1 MATTTL
7 PTRPPARPPLAA
19 PARTRTG
26 DDLLAVAW
34 APGAAPPREI
44 RVRPEVLQRLH
55 TAPDTAGRP
64 LLGDPAGVPVVVDP
78 ALPRHPG
85 FEVRRV
91 PPR

>member
-1 MATTTL
+1 MVTTTL
-7 PTRPPARPPLAA
+7 PTRPLAPA
-19 PARTRTG
+19 PARSRTG
-26 DDLLAVAW
+26 DDVLAVAW
-34 APGAAPPREI
+34 APGAAPPREV
-44 RVRPEVLQRLH
+44 RVRPEVLERLR
-55 TAPDTAGRP
+55 TVPDAAGRP